1 MPFVIST
8 AERERRET
16 PPSTL
21 VYQCRPL
28 LGRVGAPGPTGAV
41 QTNHAD
47 QGSGVMRSGGELR
60 QSRKRSHSG
69 VSRPTGAVQKTRYQS
84 FRPAPSAAHCYARK
98 DARSQRRANP
108 KRRRTAFDDTAVLI
122 ASPAFSRV
130 SCRASRQTGRSG
142 GVARGGILGM
152 SCTPPFAAVGCRPAA
167 SLPPPKAAK
176 RLRPPRAARYSSTV
190 VLNVS
195 VSLSPGLRTRTP
207 SFFSMA

>member
-16 PPSTL
+16 PPSML
-21 VYQCRPL
+21 VNQCRPL

-122 ASPAFSRV
+122 ASPRFLAACPAGHRGRPEGQGASQEGYFRDVLYTPFCRSR
-130 SCRASRQTGRSG
+130 
-142 GVARGGILGM
+142 L
-152 SCTPPFAAVGCRPAA
+152 PPGSIPPAA
-167 SLPPPKAAK
+167 EGGKKAPALRGRLVTPLP
-176 RLRPPRAARYSSTV
+176 SS
-190 VLNVS
+190 
-195 VSLSPGLRTRTP
+195 
-207 SFFSMA
+207 

>member
-1 MPFVIST
+1 MLPVFMILHSKIYFMRAPARQRKYRIKELYRQTEGTPEGVPFVIST

-21 VYQCRPL
+21 VNQCRPL
-28 LGRVGAPGPTGAV
+28 LGRVGTPGPTGAV

-69 VSRPTGAVQKTRYQS
+69 VSRPTGAVQTNRADLPS
-84 FRPAPSAAHCYARK
+84 IRPAPSAAHCYARK

-122 ASPAFSRV
+122 ASPAF
-130 SCRASRQTGRSG
+130 
-142 GVARGGILGM
+142 
-152 SCTPPFAAVGCRPAA
+152 
-167 SLPPPKAAK
+167 
-176 RLRPPRAARYSSTV
+176 
-190 VLNVS
+190 
-195 VSLSPGLRTRTP
+195 
-207 SFFSMA
+207 

>member
-1 MPFVIST
+1 MLPVFMILHSKIYFMRAPARQRKYRIKELYRQTEGTPEGVPFVIST

-21 VYQCRPL
+21 VNQCRPL

-98 DARSQRRANP
+98 EARSQP
-108 KRRRTAFDDTAVLI
+108 QTAAM
-122 ASPAFSRV
+122 R
-130 SCRASRQTGRSG
+130 
-142 GVARGGILGM
+142 LG
-152 SCTPPFAAVGCRPAA
+152 
-167 SLPPPKAAK
+167 L
-176 RLRPPRAARYSSTV
+176 
-190 VLNVS
+190 
-195 VSLSPGLRTRTP
+195 
-207 SFFSMA
+207 